1 LEPPIR
7 RKTQVERRD
16 EAETALLRSAVKLVA
31 EKGYDGFTLA
41 DVADD
46 AGYSRGLPAHYFGK
60 KEDLLSLVAE
70 KTAENYILSL
80 AKLPPVD
87 RGLPKIEAVI
97 RSYVRAY
104 GVATRALCLLVAHSM
119 VVPKL
124 RQTVMKLNNDG
135 LAFIMNEIQ
144 AGIELGNIRSDVNVK
159 KCAATVYSFLRGA
172 ISLSTAD
179 PSFDSIETGEEFIE
193 SFRRHVQSC
202 A

>member
-1 LEPPIR
+1 LTPPIR
-7 RKTQVERRD
+7 RKTQLERRD

-70 KTAENYILSL
+70 KTAENYIHSL

-97 RSYVRAY
+97 RSYVRAH

-124 RQTVMKLNNDG
+124 RQTVVKLNNDG
-135 LAFIMNEIQ
+135 LEFIMNEIH
-144 AGIELGNIRSDVNVK
+144 AGIELGNIRPDAQVK
-159 KCAATVYSFLRGA
+159 KCAAMVYAFLRGI
-172 ISLSTAD
+172 ISLTTAD
-179 PSFDSIETGEEFIE
+179 PSFDGIETGEEFIE
-193 SFRRHVQSC
+193 SFRKHVQSC